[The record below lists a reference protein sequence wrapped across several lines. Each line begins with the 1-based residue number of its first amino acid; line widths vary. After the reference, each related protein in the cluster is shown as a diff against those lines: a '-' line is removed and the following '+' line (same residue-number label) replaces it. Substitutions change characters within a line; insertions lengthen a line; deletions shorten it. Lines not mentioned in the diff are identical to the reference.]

1 MRFNGPLFW
10 FLAGLLC
17 AALVAGLRSL
27 AQRRGLVMGAWTW
40 LLSAL
45 WYLLFCTTF
54 YTFGTLVGENEAEA
68 GLKLFLIGSFL
79 SLVLGVGLWR
89 RLTRQ
94 PSRLAEPPA
103 EQP

>member
-17 AALVAGLRSL
+17 AALAALLRSL
-27 AQRRGLVMGAWTW
+27 ALRRGLVLDGWTW

-45 WYLLFCTTF
+45 WYLLFGTTF
-54 YTFGTLVGENEAEA
+54 YAFGTLVGENEPEA
-68 GLKLFLIGSFL
+68 GLKLFLIGAFL
-79 SLVLGVGLWR
+79 SLVVGVGLWR

-94 PSRLAEPPA
+94 PSRPA
-103 EQP
+103 ERP

>member
-17 AALVAGLRSL
+17 AALAAVLRSL
-27 AQRRGLVMGAWTW
+27 ALRRGLVMGAWTW
-40 LLSAL
+40 LLSAV

-54 YTFGTLVGENEAEA
+54 YAFGTLVGENEPEA
-68 GLKLFLIGSFL
+68 GFRFLLIGSFL
-79 SLVLGVGLWR
+79 SLVVGVGLWR

-94 PSRLAEPPA
+94 PSRPAGPPA
-103 EQP
+103 EQH